1 MEVIVTRGRR
11 QLAPERSAP
20 RVGIF
25 GFVGSGNLGNDAAFE
40 VVLRYLRAEH
50 PDASLDA
57 MCMGPERLRTYYGV
71 DAIPMLWYKKYEG
84 KRSAATAAALKIVG
98 KGAAAIRIAAWVRR
112 HDVVIVPGAGALEAT
127 LPIRAS
133 GYPYSMFLLCGSGR
147 LFGTKV
153 ALVSVGADRINKRM
167 TRLLFNSAAKLAFY
181 RSYRDRHSWEAMGQR
196 GVDVS
201 DDAVYPDLVFGLP
214 SPSDDPGDARTVGVG
229 LMAYYGGNDDRREAE
244 QLHARYVETLKCFVR
259 WLIDTDHR
267 VRLFWGDS
275 NDDIDGLVVDDILAD
290 VKAEFADF
298 DPNVIAA
305 ERCASPG
312 ELMDVLAGVG
322 SFVGTR
328 YHNVVSTLRLS
339 KPTISIG
346 YSAKFDALMA
356 DMGLSEFCQ
365 PARSVDLDWL
375 IEQFT
380 ELERRLPELRQKL
393 LKSNEAIADALDDQ
407 FALLSSLLLPAREP
421 ALDLAEPATGRRV
434 HALR

>member
-1 MEVIVTRGRR
+1 
-11 QLAPERSAP
+11 
-20 RVGIF
+20 
-25 GFVGSGNLGNDAAFE
+25 
-40 VVLRYLRAEH
+40 
-50 PDASLDA
+50 
-57 MCMGPERLRTYYGV
+57 
-71 DAIPMLWYKKYEG
+71 
-84 KRSAATAAALKIVG
+84 
-98 KGAAAIRIAAWVRR
+98 
-112 HDVVIVPGAGALEAT
+112 
-127 LPIRAS
+127 
-133 GYPYSMFLLCGSGR
+133 MFLLCGSGR

-201 DDAVYPDLVFGLP
+201 DDPVYPDLVFGLP
-214 SPSDDPGDARTVGVG
+214 SLSDDPGDARTVGVG

-275 NDDIDGLVVDDILAD
+275 NEDIDGLVVDDILAA
-290 VKAEFADF
+290 VRAELADC

-312 ELMDVLAGVG
+312 ELMDALAGVG

-328 YHNVVSTLRLS
+328 YHNVVSALRLW

-365 PARSVDLDWL
+365 PARSVNLDWL
-375 IEQFT
+375 IEQFI
-380 ELERRLPELRQKL
+380 ELERRLPELRRKL
-393 LKSNEAIADALDDQ
+393 LKSNEAIADAVDDQ

-421 ALDLAEPATGRRV
+421 ALDLAEPATGRGPCSQVIRD
-434 HALR
+434 RC